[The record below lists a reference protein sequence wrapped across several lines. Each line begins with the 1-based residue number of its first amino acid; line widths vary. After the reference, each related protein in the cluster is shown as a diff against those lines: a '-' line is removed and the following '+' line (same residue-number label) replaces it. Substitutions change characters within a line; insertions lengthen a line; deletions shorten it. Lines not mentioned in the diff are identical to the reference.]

1 MISFLRK
8 FWRAKRAN
16 VAITFAI
23 AALPVSMMVG
33 MGVDVTNAIRI
44 KLALQ
49 DATDEAAIS
58 LARQQ
63 QSIADSAI
71 SSTAKAYV
79 QASYNETPTITVT
92 NATIDRT
99 NIIATIDDQAVVP
112 MYFSQLVGM
121 SSITVKAHSVAQ
133 GLLLE
138 VSLVLD
144 TSGSMGDSL
153 GTGGTKISSL
163 RTAVTDFLNTMFG
176 NSSTSQR
183 VSIGIVPFSY
193 GVRAVASGT
202 SPPSWMDTG
211 GLEGDPYGDF
221 DSTSKTRFQ
230 LLTQMNQTWGGCVMT
245 RPPPYDVTD
254 DTPTTSTPATLF
266 IPWFAP
272 DEPDTDLSR
281 GYTDY
286 ANDYIPDTGGTCTNT
301 YNWFGQLNLTDL
313 QREQRMCKYKNA
325 SPSGG
330 GPNYGCVSQAITP
343 LTNTLSTLTTATST
357 LQANGTTNILE
368 GMMWGWRVL
377 SPAAPFTEGRAYT
390 APNNRKVIIL
400 MTDGYN
406 NYGGVNNMNDST
418 YFSYGFARNGL
429 LGNATSDNDTL
440 DALLDAKTL
449 QACTNAK
456 AKGII
461 IYTIAFGNDA
471 DSTLLQSCASKP
483 EYFYFPKNSSD
494 LDPVFLAIAQSLTA
508 LRISQ

>member
-1 MISFLRK
+1 M
-8 FWRAKRAN
+8 RARRAN

-33 MGVDVTNAIRI
+33 MGVDITNAIRV

-71 SSTAKAYV
+71 SSTANSYV
-79 QASYNETPTITVT
+79 MASYSETPSITVT

-121 SSITVKAHSVAQ
+121 SSITVKAHAVAQ
-133 GLLLE
+133 GLQLE

-144 TSGSMGDSL
+144 TSGSMGDTL

-183 VSIGIVPFSY
+183 VSIGMVPFSY
-193 GVRAVASGT
+193 GVRILPAGT
-202 SPPSWMDTG
+202 SPPSYMDTG

-221 DSTSKTRFQ
+221 DATTFTRFQ
-230 LLTQMNQTWGGCVMT
+230 LFTQMNQSWGGCVMT

-272 DEPDTDLSR
+272 DEPDTNLGW
-281 GYTDY
+281 GYSQY
-286 ANDYIPDTGGTCTNT
+286 ENDYIADTGGTCTNS
-301 YNWFGQLNLTDL
+301 YNWYGQLNLTDL
-313 QREQRMCKYKNA
+313 QREQRICKYKNA
-325 SPSGG
+325 SPSSGL

-343 LTNTLSTLTTATST
+343 LTSTLSTLTTAAST
-357 LQANGTTNILE
+357 LQANGTTNIME
-368 GMMWGWRVL
+368 GLMWGWRVL
-377 SPAAPFTEGRAYT
+377 SPGEPFTQGRAYS

-406 NYGGVNNMNDST
+406 NYGGVNNINDST
-418 YFSYGFARNGL
+418 YFTYGFARNGL
-429 LGNATSDNDTL
+429 LGNATSDNNAL

-456 AKGII
+456 AQGII
-461 IYTIAFGNDA
+461 IYTIAFGNTA
-471 DSTLLQSCASKP
+471 DSSMLQSCASKP
-483 EYFYFPKNSSD
+483 SYFYFPQNSSD
-494 LDPVFLAIAQSLTA
+494 LDPVFQSIAQSLTA

>member
-1 MISFLRK
+1 MITILRK
-8 FWRAKRAN
+8 FCKSARAN

-33 MGVDVTNAIRI
+33 MGVDISNATRV

-71 SSTAKAYV
+71 SSTAKTYV
-79 QASYNETPTITVT
+79 MASYNKTSTITVT

-112 MYFSQLVGM
+112 MFFSQLVGV

-133 GLLLE
+133 GLQLE

-144 TSGSMGDSL
+144 TSGSMGETL
-153 GTGGTKISSL
+153 GSGGTKIASL

-176 NSSTSQR
+176 NSTTSQR

-193 GVRAVASGT
+193 GVRVLASGT

-211 GLEGDPYGDF
+211 GLEGDPYGDLS
-221 DSTSKTRFQ
+221 STSKTRFQ
-230 LLTQMNQTWGGCVMT
+230 LLTQMNEDWGGCVMT

-254 DTPTTSTPATLF
+254 DTPTTATPATLF

-272 DEPDTDLSR
+272 DEPDTNLGW

-286 ANDYIPDTGGTCTNT
+286 ANNYISDTGGNCSGSTS
-301 YNWFGQLNLTDL
+301 GKSDL
-313 QREQRMCKYKNA
+313 WREQRTCKYNNA
-325 SPSGG
+325 NPSWGL

-343 LTNTLSTLTTATST
+343 LTNTLSTLTTATGT

-368 GMMWGWRVL
+368 GMTWGWRVL
-377 SPAAPFTEGRAYT
+377 SPGAPFTEGRAYS

-429 LGNATSDNDTL
+429 LGNATSDNNAL
-440 DALLDAKTL
+440 DDLLDAKTL
-449 QACTNAK
+449 KACTNAK
-456 AKGII
+456 AAGIT
-461 IYTIAFGNDA
+461 IYTIAFGNSA
-471 DSTLLQSCASKP
+471 DSTMLQSCASKTT
-483 EYFYFPKNSSD
+483 YFYFPQNSSD
-494 LDPVFLAIAQSLTA
+494 LDPVFQQIAQSLTS